1 VRTPHGPFGVRPSG
15 WLSTSPTCREET
27 ASLPPTVM
35 VSESATAAP
44 WRKVTSWPPGT
55 PFNLADTET
64 STEGGG
70 GEHALHDPTVELL
83 EVEGLLEGAEV
94 LEQEL
99 NSTAATHTAAYRRKT
114 TPLRSLPV
122 NLTVTVL

>member
-1 VRTPHGPFGVRPSG
+1 
-15 WLSTSPTCREET
+15 
-27 ASLPPTVM
+27 M

-70 GEHALHDPTVELL
+70 GEHALQGPPVLL
-83 EVEGLLEGAEV
+83 EVEGLLETAEV

-99 NSTAATHTAAYRRKT
+99 NSTAATHTAAYRRET
-114 TPLRSLPV
+114 TPH
-122 NLTVTVL
+122 

>member
-1 VRTPHGPFGVRPSG
+1 
-15 WLSTSPTCREET
+15 
-27 ASLPPTVM
+27 M

-44 WRKVTSWPPGT
+44 WRKVTSWPPST

-70 GEHALHDPTVELL
+70 GEHALHDPAVLL
-83 EVEGLLEGAEV
+83 EVEGLLEAAEV

-99 NSTAATHTAAYRRKT
+99 SSTAATHNAADRRKT
-114 TPLRSLPV
+114 TPL
-122 NLTVTVL
+122 

>member
-1 VRTPHGPFGVRPSG
+1 
-15 WLSTSPTCREET
+15 
-27 ASLPPTVM
+27 M

-44 WRKVTSWPPGT
+44 RRKVTSWPPGT
-55 PFNLADTET
+55 PFNVADTET

-83 EVEGLLEGAEV
+83 EVEGLLEAAEV

-99 NSTAATHTAAYRRKT
+99 NSTTATHTAADRQKT
-114 TPLRSLPV
+114 TPPRSLPV
-122 NLTVTVL
+122 RLIVTVL